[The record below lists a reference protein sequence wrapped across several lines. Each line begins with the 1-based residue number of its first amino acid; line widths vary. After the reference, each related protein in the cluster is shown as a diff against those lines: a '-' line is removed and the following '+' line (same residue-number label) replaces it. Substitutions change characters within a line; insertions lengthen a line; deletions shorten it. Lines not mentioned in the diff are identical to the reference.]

1 MKNFKNFWKSKTAQG
16 GGLYIFIIALAL
28 FSFLYIC
35 LSMFMDQLITISNE
49 FMTEFPMTQE
59 RATALEFCFHF
70 WYVLPVI
77 ILLSLVIWLIKN
89 ALRSRAGMVE

>member
-1 MKNFKNFWKSKTAQG
+1 MRTLKEFRKNETAQG

-28 FSFLYIC
+28 FSFVYIC
-35 LSMFMDQLITISNE
+35 LSAFMDQLITISNE

-70 WYVLPVI
+70 WYVLPIIVI
-77 ILLSLVIWLIKN
+77 IALIIWMIKN
-89 ALRSRAGMVE
+89 ALRARSGMVE